1 MNCVVYCMEETV
13 VVSCLY
19 LSLSLGVCEAVVTD
33 LLFHIMVT
41 TDHNR
46 TLLNLIVITIME
58 T

>member
-19 LSLSLGVCEAVVTD
+19 LSSLGVCEAVVTD

-46 TLLNLIVITIME
+46 TLLNLIVIPIME